1 MKKSYT
7 LNLVKTASDDYI
19 KDIKQAMIDK
29 GIVEE
34 TAPDNELDEVINE
47 HMINI
52 AQALQEDY

>member
-1 MKKSYT
+1 MNKSYT

-19 KDIKQAMIDK
+19 KDIKQAMVDK

-34 TAPDNELDEVINE
+34 TVPDNELDEAINE

>member
-7 LNLVKTASDDYI
+7 LNLVKTASDEYI
-19 KDIKQAMIDK
+19 KDIKQIM
-29 GIVEE
+29 VERGMVDE
-34 TAPDNELDEVINE
+34 SAPDNELDEAINE

>member
-1 MKKSYT
+1 MKKTYT

-19 KDIKQAMIDK
+19 KDIKQIMVERGMIN
-29 GIVEE
+29 ESS
-34 TAPDNELDEVINE
+34 PNNELDEAINE